1 MDDQNNFYQDNTQG
15 VQPSYQTPEPPE
27 KRTNVLAI
35 VSLILG
41 ILSIPACCTCFIA
54 IILGV
59 GGIICSVL
67 SKREGKSGL
76 ATAGLICSIIGIVL
90 GSIYFILVLM
100 GVMAGEAY
108 GIDYSYFD
116 YL

>member
-1 MDDQNNFYQDNTQG
+1 MDDQNNYYQDNTQD
-15 VQPSYQTPEPPE
+15 VQPSYQSPEPPD
-27 KRTNVLAI
+27 KHTNVLAV
-35 VSLILG
+35 VSLVLG
-41 ILSIPACCTCFIA
+41 ILSIPACCTCFLA

-67 SKREGKSGL
+67 SKRDGKSGL
-76 ATAGLICSIIGIVL
+76 ATAGLICSIIGVAL
-90 GSIYFILVLM
+90 GTIYLILVIM

-108 GIDYSYFD
+108 GLDYSYLD